1 MFSIYSLYCQFKQ
14 PLTFFYY
21 YYYYWLAILAQSDI
35 WIRTRHSHQMDV
47 FMFDMAMKLSFILK
61 SIKIIIITKKNDFF
75 IFDCSIKNINFFS
88 SFYFS
93 FLIFFFIYIFPQ
105 IFFQPNIALIYK
117 LRKYWFLL
125 KFYFSLGFV
134 LANHVIYS

>member
-1 MFSIYSLYCQFKQ
+1 MFSTYSLYCQFQQ

-35 WIRTRHSHQMDV
+35 WIRTRHSHKMDV

-88 SFYFS
+88 SSFYFS
-93 FLIFFFIYIFPQ
+93 FFYFFFHLYFPSK
-105 IFFQPNIALIYK
+105 FSSTKHSLNI
-117 LRKYWFLL
+117 
-125 KFYFSLGFV
+125 
-134 LANHVIYS
+134 